1 MRRFGT
7 FLCGVLFVLLNY
19 PAFSQESGEVIITE
33 IMYNPASSES
43 NTQTQFIEI
52 ANTTANAVSLNNWTI
67 DDEDADG
74 PNTLPDV
81 TLPPFGIAVI
91 CGCSTQDM
99 QGAWG
104 SGYTIISLLDLGQTM
119 FNMANS
125 PSATSEIIQLK
136 DNLGNLVDEVNYDD
150 ASPWPS
156 DSPDGVSIY
165 LNLPNSSM
173 NATANNNGSNW
184 ARSANGVDGAFNST
198 IFGVWNAVEQGSP
211 GNVNGDQTLPV
222 ELAIFTAVAGDK
234 RVTLKWV
241 TQSEVD
247 NVGFDIMKA
256 TQKNSEYSKIGFM
269 EGRFT
274 TNERTNYEF
283 IDHLVSNG
291 QTYWYKIIDIDV
303 NGRRTEHGPVSAT
316 PQATP
321 VEVTTINAD
330 LPTRFELYNNYPNPF
345 NPETTLRFDIPLLRR
360 EKLAP
365 VTVKIYNTI
374 GQKIR
379 TLFDGEVEP
388 GVHELTWD
396 GTTDQGVPAPAGV
409 YYAIMKSSQVQ
420 QTIKMVLAK

>member
-1 MRRFGT
+1 MRRFLI
-7 FLCGVLFVLLNY
+7 FLCGVICVLLNY
-19 PAFSQESGEVIITE
+19 PTFSQESGEVIITE

-52 ANTTANAVSLNNWTI
+52 ANTTANTISLNNWTI

-91 CGCSTQDM
+91 CGCSAQDM

-104 SGYTIISLLDLGQTM
+104 SGFTIISLLDMGQTM

-125 PSATSEIIQLK
+125 PSTTNEIIQLR
-136 DNLGNLVDEVNYDD
+136 DNMGNLVDEVNYDD

-156 DSPDGVSIY
+156 DNPDGVSIY
-165 LNLPNSSM
+165 LNLPNHSM
-173 NATANNNGSNW
+173 NATANNDGGNG
-184 ARSANGVDGAFNST
+184 ARSTNGVNGAFNST

-222 ELAIFTAVAGDK
+222 ELTSFTAIAGDK
-234 RVTLKWV
+234 KVTLKWI

-247 NVGFDIMKA
+247 NVGFDVMKA
-256 TQKNSEYSKIGFM
+256 PQRNGEYSKIGFK
-269 EGRFT
+269 EGKFT
-274 TNERTNYEF
+274 TNERTEYEF
-283 IDHLVSNG
+283 VDPLVVNG
-291 QTYWYKIIDIDV
+291 RTYWYKIVDIDV
-303 NGRRTEHGPVSAT
+303 NGNHTEHGPVSAT

-330 LPTRFELYNNYPNPF
+330 LPTRFELYRNYPNPF
-345 NPETTLRFDIPLLRR
+345 NPETTLRFDIPALSR

-365 VTVKIYNTI
+365 VTIEIYNTL

-379 TLFDGEVEP
+379 TLFHGEVEP

-396 GTTDQGVPAPAGV
+396 GTSDQGEAAPAGI
-409 YYAIMKSSQVQ
+409 YYAIMKSSQIQ